1 MGPAGRT
8 AKPWSLPDRGAWIE
22 IGWWFASACMLCSPP
37 SVRRVWVEIMS
48 MMRWLL
54 IWPMFP
60 YAEGV
65 GNDPVKQKKLTTKHV
80 TLRVEG
86 VG

>member
-1 MGPAGRT
+1 
-8 AKPWSLPDRGAWIE
+8 
-22 IGWWFASACMLCSPP
+22 MLCSPP

-54 IWPMFP
+54 LWPMFP

-65 GNDPVKQKKLTTKHV
+65 GNDPVKQKKLTTNMSPSV
-80 TLRVEG
+80 WRVWVEIEICRPSRDVQRPPPARVAWIEIG
-86 VG
+86 

>member
-1 MGPAGRT
+1 MAH
-8 AKPWSLPDRGAWIE
+8 
-22 IGWWFASACMLCSPP
+22 
-37 SVRRVWVEIMS
+37 V
-48 MMRWLL
+48 
-54 IWPMFP
+54 P

-65 GNDPVKQKKLTTKHV
+65 GWNDPVKQKKLTTKHV

>member
-1 MGPAGRT
+1 
-8 AKPWSLPDRGAWIE
+8 
-22 IGWWFASACMLCSPP
+22 MLCSPP